1 MNSALLYVRV
11 SSQDQAEEGYSL
23 QSQEKEGEKYAE
35 RKGLKISKKWSVSES
50 AKVQGRKAFKELID
64 YAKSNPEIRAII
76 FEKVDRM
83 TRNFYDL
90 VEIYDLIEKHDKEIH
105 FFKQGLIIDRNSK
118 SSDKLNLDIQVVL
131 ARNYINNLGEEVKKG
146 LKAKAEQGEFPQR
159 APWGYLNNKET
170 HLIDIDPDYAPL
182 IRRMFELYAT
192 GNYSL
197 STLRDKM
204 INDGLVYKT
213 SGNKPQ
219 KSVFEHILKNP
230 LYYGAVRWGGQVYN
244 IGKHAPIIDKGLF
257 ETVQEMFHKKSKYT
271 GNRRNF
277 AFTGLLT
284 CGTCGCSITAEMKK
298 GRYIYY
304 HCTGFKGG
312 DCKKHYIPEEALKE
326 KLGEVL
332 KQIEIQ
338 DDKLEQIKEALR
350 HSHKNTREYNDATI
364 TTLSAQKERIKKRL
378 DQAYLDKLD
387 GRITESFWQAK
398 SKEWSDEI
406 EILSIKINAHE
417 SSNVNYYENGVK
429 ILELA
434 KKAYSLYK
442 VASAEEKRKLIG
454 IILSN
459 CYLDGEN
466 LRPAYKKPFDLI
478 REMADSKGKLP
489 LVDMFRNRE
498 IKLDISLRAI
508 QSVFSCLKL
517 EPVFV

>member
-1 MNSALLYVRV
+1 MDKALLYVRV

-35 RKGLKISKKWSVSES
+35 RKGLKIVKKWSVSES

-64 YAKSNPEIRAII
+64 YAKNNPEVKAII

-83 TRNFYDL
+83 TRNFCDL
-90 VEIYDLIEKHDKEIH
+90 VEIYDLIEKYDKEAH
-105 FFKQGLIIDRNSK
+105 FFKQGLIIDKNSK

-146 LKAKAEQGEFPQR
+146 LKEKAEQGEFPQR
-159 APWGYLNNKET
+159 APWGYRNNKAT
-170 HLIDIDPDYAPL
+170 HLIEIDPDYAPL
-182 IRRMFELYAT
+182 VHKMFELYAT

-197 STLRDKM
+197 STLREKM
-204 INDGLVYKT
+204 INEGLIYKD

-219 KSVFEHILKNP
+219 KSVIEHILKNP
-230 LYYGAVRWGGQVYN
+230 LYYGAIVWGGKLINQN
-244 IGKHAPIIDKGLF
+244 GKHTPIIDKGLF

-284 CGTCGCSITAEMKK
+284 CEKCGCSITAEMKK
-298 GRYIYY
+298 GRYVYY

-312 DCKKHYIPEEALKE
+312 DCKKNYLREEDLEVKI
-326 KLGEVL
+326 GEVL
-332 KQIEIQ
+332 KQLEIE
-338 DDKLEQIKEALR
+338 DNDLEMIKESLR
-350 HSHKNTREYNDATI
+350 NSHKNTKEYNDGIIAK
-364 TTLSAQKERIKKRL
+364 LNAQKERTKKRL
-378 DQAYLDKLD
+378 DQAYTDKLD
-387 GRITESFWQAK
+387 GKITESFWQAK

-406 EILSIKINAHE
+406 EILTIKINAHE
-417 SSNVNYYENGVK
+417 TSNINYYENGVR

-454 IILSN
+454 MILSN
-459 CYLDGEN
+459 CYFDGEN
-466 LRPAYKKPFDLI
+466 LRPDYKKPYNLI
-478 REMADSKGKLP
+478 HEMATSKEKLP
-489 LVDMFRNRE
+489 G
-498 IKLDISLRAI
+498 
-508 QSVFSCLKL
+508 
-517 EPVFV
+517 